1 MATIKQKQY
10 MIDCL
15 LARVITI
22 QLSRDDYNEYQK
34 WYNIWNDSDTQ
45 TTKSIRSKMETAYYY
60 LKDEFITQ
68 LGHHGYDVLYD
79 WDDNGFVEW
88 HDAFEYAYL
97 DGANESPV
105 FETPRGET
113 IKLRFEWF

>member
-1 MATIKQKQY
+1 MATIKQKQN

-15 LARVITI
+15 RARVITI
-22 QLSRDDYNEYQK
+22 QLSRDDYDEYQK
-34 WYNIWNDSDTQ
+34 WYSIWSDGDTH
-45 TTKSIRSKMETAYYY
+45 KSTVTSKMENAYFD
-60 LKDEFITQ
+60 LKDEFIAQ
-68 LGHHGYDVLYD
+68 LGTHGYDVLYD

-88 HDAFEYAYL
+88 NDAFEYAYL

>member
-1 MATIKQKQY
+1 MATIKQKQN

-15 LARVITI
+15 RARVITI
-22 QLSRDDYNEYQK
+22 QLSRDDYDEYQK
-34 WYNIWNDSDTQ
+34 WHNIWSDGDITV
-45 TTKSIRSKMETAYYY
+45 TSKMEHAFFD